1 MVRGVCGVVDAH
13 ENSIYTRVE
22 IDERDIMKSDGECP
36 LYLLVGM
43 NGFVGTGVEKAE
55 NRIGVR
61 VLSLFFWFGV
71 GNLFDGHRDL

>member
-1 MVRGVCGVVDAH
+1 MARGVCGVVDAH
-13 ENSIYTRVE
+13 ENSIYTRDE
-22 IDERDIMKSDGECP
+22 IDERDRMKSDGECP

-43 NGFVGTGVEKAE
+43 NEFVGTGVEKAE

-71 GNLFDGHRDL
+71 GNLFDSHRDL